1 MIRRLSIS
9 TIRMKSLQANIE
21 RISDYFTQDFRQ
33 PLTTDIFF
41 RALVLYTFVKIL
53 FIWNVSA
60 TILQHHTMSFPR
72 SVLGKALLLPAI
84 FADAYL
90 NAFYF
95 GAVSFLVL
103 AFFLRQN
110 YIVRCLF
117 FYLTFNLYV
126 INLPLANGS
135 DIVLFMLSL
144 WCIPMGRY
152 GPIKINDKWHL
163 QKVLYNLALTLCQ
176 IQIVNTYLISGLDKL
191 LSETWRSG
199 EAFTY
204 IRHLEFFYNPVLPQ
218 GLENS
223 AWNFILSWCTILF
236 ELSFVVLVWNK
247 HTRIATI
254 IVGVI
259 FNLFIWIVLSIP
271 DFALLMIISF
281 LIFLKDEDFKVLKLV
296 NGKW

>member
-1 MIRRLSIS
+1 LIRSLSIY
-9 TIRMKSLQANIE
+9 TIHMRSLQANIE
-21 RISDYFTQDFRQ
+21 RISDYFTHDFRQ
-33 PLTTDIFF
+33 PRTTDIFF

-60 TILQHHTMSFPR
+60 TILQYHTISFPR
-72 SVLGKALLLPAI
+72 SVFGKVLLLPAI
-84 FADAYL
+84 FANTYL

-95 GAVSFLVL
+95 GAVSFLIL
-103 AFFLRQN
+103 AFFLRAN
-110 YIVRCLF
+110 YIVRFLF

-152 GPIKINDKWHL
+152 APIKINDKWHL
-163 QKVLYNLALTLCQ
+163 QKVLYNLALILCQ

-199 EAFTY
+199 DAFTY
-204 IRHLEFFYNPVLPQ
+204 IRHLDFFYNPVLPQ

-223 AWNFILSWCTILF
+223 SWNFILSWCTILF
-236 ELSFVVLVWNK
+236 ELSFVVLIWNR

-254 IVGVI
+254 VVGVI
-259 FNLFIWIVLSIP
+259 FNLFIWLVLSIP
-271 DFALLMIISF
+271 DFALLMMISF
-281 LIFLKDEDFKVLKLV
+281 LIFLKDEDFKALK
-296 NGKW
+296 NGK